1 MKVSKKA
8 AALMLL
14 IVSLATIFFAC
25 TKKKELTALSTSG
38 TISAVTSSASSNSA
52 TITWTT
58 GAVATSKVYY
68 GLTDSFGSFTTE
80 SDTGASMTRNHS
92 VNITGLTAGTKYY
105 YYVTSKD
112 AVNNTSTLGNDGSYT
127 FTTTSAGPTISNVA
141 ATSSASTSA
150 TVTWTTNEGA
160 TSQVFYGLTSSFGSN
175 TTETTATTATS
186 HSVSLT
192 GLTASTTY
200 YYYVRSKNAAGN
212 ASTSGA
218 DGTKTVVTKS
228 GGGGSTTFNLYL
240 DDIKLEGTGGT
251 TVIFYD
257 DAVTTDSTVF
267 TGGSNN
273 FAYMG
278 SAADGS
284 APDINSL
291 EFAATE
297 EKNSGSCSWRT
308 NLNASTTGWNG
319 IMVLASGQWRSLWNG
334 TQTAG
339 SLSGPTGVVTL
350 SCYAKVT
357 GITSTKIKIGLGD
370 DSVKTVSGGESI
382 GSPYKK
388 ESNATTIYSTVW
400 TPITVSLGTNPNLS
414 AINGLFLWSMSM
426 TDVTP

>member
-1 MKVSKKA
+1 
-8 AALMLL
+8 MLL
-14 IVSLATIFFAC
+14 IVLLSALFFAC
-25 TKKKELTALSTSG
+25 AKKAELTALATSSG
-38 TISAVTSSASSNSA
+38 TISAVASAASSNSA
-52 TITWTT
+52 TVTWSTS
-58 GAVATSKVYY
+58 VSSTSKVYY
-68 GLTDSFGSFTTE
+68 GLTDSFGSSTTE

-92 VNITGLTAGTKYY
+92 AVISGLTAGTTYY
-105 YYVTSKD
+105 YYVASKD
-112 AVNNTSTLGNDGSYT
+112 AANNTYTLGNDGSYT
-127 FTTTSAGPTISNVA
+127 FITTAAGPIITNVA

-150 TVTWTTNEGA
+150 TVTWTTNVLA
-160 TSQVFYGLTSSFGSN
+160 TSQVFYGQTTSFETSN
-175 TTETTATTATS
+175 TETTTTTTS
-186 HSVSLT
+186 HSMSLPSLT
-192 GLTASTTY
+192 AGTTY

-218 DGTKTVVTKS
+218 DGSKTFVTAS
-228 GGGGSTTFNLYL
+228 GGGGGGTTFNLYL
-240 DDIKLEGTGGT
+240 DDIKIEGTGGT

-278 SAADGS
+278 SASDGS

-357 GITSTKIKIGLGD
+357 GIASTKLKIGLGD
-370 DSVKTVSGGESI
+370 DSDGTET
-382 GSPYKK
+382 KK
-388 ESNATTIYSTVW
+388 ESNATTIYSTTW
-400 TPITVSLGTNPNLS
+400 TPITVSLGTNPDLS

-426 TDVTP
+426 TDVKP